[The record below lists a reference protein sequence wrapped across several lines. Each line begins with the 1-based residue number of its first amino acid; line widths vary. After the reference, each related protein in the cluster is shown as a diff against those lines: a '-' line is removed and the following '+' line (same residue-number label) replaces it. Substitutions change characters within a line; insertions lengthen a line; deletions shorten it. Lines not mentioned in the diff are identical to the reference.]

1 MLERANRVEDRC
13 YVTEV
18 RSLCVLCGSR
28 EGIDPAHRAAA
39 IRLGQLMAERGV
51 RLVYGGGSIGLMGVI
66 ADAVIAAGGE
76 VVGVIPDF
84 LIRYEVGHRRLTDLV
99 VTDSM
104 HDRKR
109 RMFEMADAF
118 AILPGGLGTLD
129 ETFEI
134 VTWKQLRLHDSPI
147 IVLDVN
153 GYWSPL
159 LNLVAATIVGGFAHP
174 DVAELITVVE
184 TPEQVLQSLE
194 CAPPP
199 KEEVLTSHL

>member
-1 MLERANRVEDRC
+1 M
-13 YVTEV
+13 TEI

-28 EGIDPAHRAAA
+28 EGTEPAYRSAA
-39 IRLGQLMAERGV
+39 IRLGQLMAGRGV

-66 ADAVIAAGGE
+66 ADAVIEAGGE

-84 LIRYEVGHRRLTDLV
+84 LIRYEVGHGRLTDLV

-118 AILPGGLGTLD
+118 VVLPGGLGTLD

-147 IVLDVN
+147 IVLNVD

-159 LNLVAATIVGGFAHP
+159 LALLHATIRGGFADP
-174 DVAELITVVE
+174 DTGELFTVVE
-184 TPEQVLQSLE
+184 APEQVFQSLE
-194 CAPPP
+194 TAPMP

>member
-1 MLERANRVEDRC
+1 MK
-13 YVTEV
+13 EV

-28 EGIDPAHRAAA
+28 DGANPAYKEAA
-39 IRLGQLMAERGV
+39 IRLGATMAQNGV

-66 ADAVIAAGGE
+66 ADAVLKNGGD

-84 LIRYEVGHRRLTDLV
+84 LMRWEVGHRRLSELII
-99 VTDSM
+99 TDSM

-118 AILPGGLGTLD
+118 VVLPGGLGTLD

-134 VTWKQLRLHDSPI
+134 ITWKQIHLHDAPI
-147 IVLDVN
+147 VVLDVG
-153 GYWSPL
+153 GYWEPFCRL
-159 LNLVAATIVGGFAHP
+159 IDAVVAGGFAHP
-174 DVAELITVVE
+174 TVTDLFSVVSEPEDVLPALAAA
-184 TPEQVLQSLE
+184 PER
-194 CAPPP
+194 

>member
-1 MLERANRVEDRC
+1 
-13 YVTEV
+13 
-18 RSLCVLCGSR
+18 
-28 EGIDPAHRAAA
+28 
-39 IRLGQLMAERGV
+39 
-51 RLVYGGGSIGLMGVI
+51 MGVI
-66 ADAVIAAGGE
+66 ADTVIAAGGE
-76 VVGVIPDF
+76 AVGVIPDF
-84 LIRYEVGHRRLTDLV
+84 LIRYEVGHQVLTDLV

-104 HDRKR
+104 HERKR

-129 ETFEI
+129 ETFEL
-134 VTWKQLRLHDSPI
+134 VTWKQLRLHDLPI

-159 LNLVAATIVGGFAHP
+159 VNLLGATIAGGFAHP

-184 TPEQVLQSLE
+184 TPEQVLQALE

-199 KEEVLTSHL
+199 KEEMLTSQL

>member
-1 MLERANRVEDRC
+1 MTDI
-13 YVTEV
+13 

-28 EGIDPAHRAAA
+28 DGIDPAYRQAAV
-39 IRLGQLMAERGV
+39 RLGQALAERGV
-51 RLVYGGGSIGLMGVI
+51 RLVYGGGSIGLMGIV
-66 ADAVIAAGGE
+66 ADACLSAGGE

-118 AILPGGLGTLD
+118 VVLPGGLGTLD

-134 VTWKQLRLHDSPI
+134 ITWKQLRLHNAPI
-147 IVLDVN
+147 VILDVN
-153 GYWSPL
+153 GYWAPL
-159 LNLVAATIVGGFAHP
+159 KTLVDATITAGFAHEAVADLFSIVATP
-174 DVAELITVVE
+174 DEVFASII
-184 TPEQVLQSLE
+184 S
-194 CAPPP
+194 APPAN
-199 KEEVLTSHL
+199 EEVLTSHL

>member
-1 MLERANRVEDRC
+1 MTNI
-13 YVTEV
+13 

-28 EGIDPAHRAAA
+28 DGIDPAYRQAAV
-39 IRLGQLMAERGV
+39 RLGQSLVERGV
-51 RLVYGGGSIGLMGVI
+51 RLVYGGGSIGLMGII
-66 ADAVIAAGGE
+66 ADAVLSAGGE

-118 AILPGGLGTLD
+118 VVLPGGLGTLD

-134 VTWKQLRLHDSPI
+134 ITWKQLRLHNAPI
-147 IVLDVN
+147 VILDVN
-153 GYWSPL
+153 GYWAPL
-159 LNLVAATIVGGFAHP
+159 KALIEATITAGFAHAAVADLFSVVATP
-174 DVAELITVVE
+174 DEVFASIV
-184 TPEQVLQSLE
+184 S
-194 CAPPP
+194 APPAN
-199 KEEVLTSHL
+199 EEVLTNHL

>member
-1 MLERANRVEDRC
+1 M
-13 YVTEV
+13 TEI

-28 EGIDPAHRAAA
+28 EGNDPAYQEAA
-39 IRLGQLMAERGV
+39 IRLGELMAEQGV

-66 ADAVIAAGGE
+66 ADAVIEAGGE

-84 LIRYEVGHRRLTDLV
+84 LIRYEVGHGRLTDLV

-118 AILPGGLGTLD
+118 VVLPGGLGTLD

-134 VTWKQLRLHDSPI
+134 VTWKQLRLHESPI
-147 IVLDVN
+147 IILNVN

-159 LNLVAATIVGGFAHP
+159 LALIDAAIRGGFAHP
-174 DVAELITVVE
+174 DIAELIAVVE
-184 TPEQVLQSLE
+184 TPEQVLHSLKA
-194 CAPPP
+194 APML

>member
-1 MLERANRVEDRC
+1 M
-13 YVTEV
+13 TQI

-28 EGIDPAHRAAA
+28 EGTEPAYRSAA
-39 IRLGQLMAERGV
+39 IRLGQLMAGRGV

-66 ADAVIAAGGE
+66 ADAVIEAGGE

-84 LIRYEVGHRRLTDLV
+84 LIRYEVGHGRLTDLV

-118 AILPGGLGTLD
+118 VVLPGGLGTLD

-147 IVLDVN
+147 IVLNVN

-159 LNLVAATIVGGFAHP
+159 LALVHATIRGRFADP
-174 DVAELITVVE
+174 EIAELITVVE
-184 TPEQVLQSLE
+184 TPEQVFQSLE
-194 CAPPP
+194 SAPMP